1 MRRRTIMMVAMM
13 ALMVALFATA
23 AYAAPALIEGTPA
36 RDILRESNRNDIM
49 YGYGG
54 NDTLRAFGFVG
65 EMDVLYGGDQND
77 YLNTADG
84 DNRDTNFG
92 GRGYDVCVGDS
103 GDSFAPGCNEVEVI
117 EE

>member
-1 MRRRTIMMVAMM
+1 MRTRTIKTVVIM

-23 AYAAPALIEGTPA
+23 AYAAVVIEGTDS
-36 RDILRESNRNDIM
+36 RDILRESNRNDVM

-54 NDTLRAFGFVG
+54 NDSLRAFNFVG
-65 EMDVLYGGDQND
+65 ESDVLYGGRGDD

-84 DNRDTNFG
+84 DGRDTNYG
-92 GRGYDVCVGDS
+92 GGGYDVCVGDG

-117 EE
+117 QQ